1 MGRVAFS
8 IQDAAT
14 AASVPM
20 HIIIKAIQDQH
31 LVAREVEQEPI
42 IIRTDLEKWAN
53 GLPLFLV
60 EVPAH

>member
-1 MGRVAFS
+1 MGRVAYR

-20 HIIIKAIQDQH
+20 HIIIKAIQDHQ

-42 IIRTDLEKWAN
+42 IVRSDLEDWAKR
-53 GLPLFLV
+53 LPLFLA
-60 EVPAH
+60 EVPTH